1 MQSTGTSTSSHRL
14 LFCRRKCWRAT
25 PLQAPLRCKPV
36 LFAGLLEHWGQL
48 GPAEIESK
56 RRFTYRYCIWRAHTL
71 GVQMK
76 FPPAHP
82 FNPLKL
88 LRLAIAAG
96 ASFEA
101 CLTIF
106 RFVFRDGHSADDASA
121 WQRLT
126 ETLGLPDAQT
136 RVASDAGQ
144 AAAAAK
150 WRGSSSAR
158 RVRCPDPIRGQG
170 IVLGRGRYRN
180 VPHVLAGCSDI
191 LECRNAASRHHTASS
206 ASQSAS
212 GSKQGLTV
220 RVRKGRMADAS
231 PPSFV

>member
-1 MQSTGTSTSSHRL
+1 MAATNIEAIDWYIDFISPFAFLQAEML
-14 LFCRRKCWRAT
+14 VRA

-48 GPAEIESK
+48 GPAEIETK

-101 CLTIF
+101 CLTVF
-106 RFVFRDGHSADDASA
+106 RFVFRDGHSAEDASA

-136 RVASDAGQ
+136 RVASDEVKQRLRQNGEEAIQRGVFGVPTLSVDNELFWGADATEMCRTYLQDAAIFSSAEMQRLETIPQ
-144 AAAAAK
+144 AA
-150 WRGSSSAR
+150 R
-158 RVRCPDPIRGQG
+158 R
-170 IVLGRGRYRN
+170 L
-180 VPHVLAGCSDI
+180 
-191 LECRNAASRHHTASS
+191 
-206 ASQSAS
+206 
-212 GSKQGLTV
+212 
-220 RVRKGRMADAS
+220 
-231 PPSFV
+231 PPSHPGKP